1 MTNGNV
7 DFMFVADNLVGLRGE
22 YVAFVTCIAH
32 VVYVEHFGLS
42 LVHVSS
48 PMAAPSADDR
58 TLIQVTTITLSL
70 TSYLS
75 CFQLLSYHVGDA
87 GPA

>member
-1 MTNGNV
+1 MLISCLLLIII
-7 DFMFVADNLVGLRGE
+7 AGLRGE

-32 VVYVEHFGLS
+32 VAYAEPFGLS

-48 PMAAPSADDR
+48 PMAAPSADNG
-58 TLIQVTTITLSL
+58 TLIRITTITLSL

-75 CFQLLSYHVGDA
+75 CFHLLSYYVGDA